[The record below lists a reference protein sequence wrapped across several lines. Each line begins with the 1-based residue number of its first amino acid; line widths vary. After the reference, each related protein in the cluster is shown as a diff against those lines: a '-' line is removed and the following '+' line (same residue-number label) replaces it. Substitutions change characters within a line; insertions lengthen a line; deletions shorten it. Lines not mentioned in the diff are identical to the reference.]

1 MKATEWIGWAASIIL
16 LLTIGRQVYT
26 QWKTKSAAGVSHWLF
41 IGQFSASVGF
51 TWYSWLLKNWVFVS
65 SNAALLVTA
74 VLGQFIYLQN
84 RRAQRLSAG
93 KSDTKTATDS
103 TPDTVRS

>member
-1 MKATEWIGWAASIIL
+1 MKATEWIGWAASFIL

-26 QWKTKSAAGVSHWLF
+26 QWKTRSTAGVSHWLF

-65 SNAALLVTA
+65 SNAALLCTA
-74 VLGQFIYLQN
+74 ILGQLIYLQN
-84 RRAQRLSAG
+84 KQSQRAGNGKPTAG
-93 KSDTKTATDS
+93 TAPAVAHTDA
-103 TPDTVRS
+103 DL